1 MQHRFPAR
9 RNVRSGQSLHL
20 QARSGDTIVALCG
33 AVEID
38 GATAWLGERMVQTR
52 HRLDEGEAHA
62 VIQDGWVTI
71 VARGDAEV
79 ACIARES
86 RDRLI
91 SALLDRV
98 LASLAA
104 ALRRMRLAHAKTG
117 KDL

>member
-9 RNVRSGQSLHL
+9 RSVRSGQSLHL
-20 QARSGDTIVALCG
+20 QARSGDTVVVLRG
-33 AVEID
+33 AVEIT
-38 GATAWLGERMVQTR
+38 GAPAWLGERMVQTS
-52 HRLDEGEAHA
+52 HCLGEGEAHA
-62 VIQDGWVTI
+62 VIQDGWLTI

-79 ACIARES
+79 ACVAPES
-86 RDRLI
+86 RM
-91 SALLDRV
+91 STQLDRV